1 MWQCVELSMHCSSS
15 ESTAAN
21 RSFLDLHHSGVEA
34 AAVQIGVTLVSGK
47 HVAATQSVLILFGC
61 NVIFRVTKYTFHDVI
76 ACLTGYYLLVFYEV

>member
-61 NVIFRVTKYTFHDVI
+61 NLMFRVTSIHSTM
-76 ACLTGYYLLVFYEV
+76 LLRALLGTIY